1 MNLAKEVWDTVQILQ
16 NDLLLWQPRFIS
28 RLQAAK
34 QGDKVSGDS
43 FVRRSGNYDA
53 AGSSLRASSILSQS
67 HERLGYLTH
76 ASSLLSLIAVMS
88 DGK

>member
-1 MNLAKEVWDTVQILQ
+1 MNLAKDVWDTVQILQ
-16 NDLLLWQPRFIS
+16 NDLILWQPRFIS
-28 RLQAAK
+28 RLQTAK
-34 QGDKVSGDS
+34 QGDKVTGDS
-43 FVRRSGNYDA
+43 FVQKSGDYG